1 MKEIRIGT
9 WNMQGCT
16 IDGTNLLNTVFG
28 LLNTVD
34 ILCLQECGVLQER
47 ESWLRVKGYP
57 GLFMADL
64 NAGTESRK
72 RNLRIYHY
80 PYGDNPR
87 CSMAILV
94 DLDLFSQDDIFP
106 ILIKGEG
113 NVRPCVGVRC
123 CEWGVFCVH
132 APSGN
137 DAFARKT
144 VYGFIDVIDK
154 NLHDGVF
161 EKVVIAGD
169 FNTSPDQ
176 FKLSKGYECC
186 YLIDDS
192 GKMIPTHPSS
202 DACYD
207 YCIIKGA
214 EPKDAGVMDSTSGL
228 SDHLGVGFLFE

>member
-1 MKEIRIGT
+1 
-9 WNMQGCT
+9 MQGCF
-16 IDGTNLLNTVFG
+16 IEGMSLLNTVCG
-28 LLNTVD
+28 LLDTVD
-34 ILCLQECGVLQER
+34 VLCLQECGVLQER
-47 ESWLRVKGYP
+47 KSWLPVQGYP
-57 GLFMADL
+57 GLFMTDL

-87 CSMAILV
+87 CSMAVLV
-94 DLDLFSQDDIFP
+94 DLDLFSQEYIFP

-113 NVRPCVGVRC
+113 NVRPCLGVRC

-132 APSGN
+132 APSGY
-137 DAFARKT
+137 DTYARKT

-169 FNTSPDQ
+169 FNTSPDL
-176 FKLSKGYECC
+176 FDLSDTGYKCC

-192 GKMIPTHPSS
+192 GNMVPTRPSS

-207 YCIIKGA
+207 YCIIKRA
-214 EPKDAGVMDSTSGL
+214 EPKEAGVMDSTSGL